1 MTRSV
6 NKASLDKIKQW
17 EGLRLTA
24 YKDSVGVW
32 TIGYGHT
39 GADVKP
45 GMTITNA
52 RADELLRGDLRTAER
67 AVDSSVTVPLSDN
80 QFGALVSFVFN
91 VGSGAFKGSTLL
103 KKLNAGDYDAVP
115 AELARWNKGTV
126 GGSISGGG
134 KKVVIPGLV
143 NRRAAEIGLW
153 ATGAFVSSAPVEAS
167 PPSRTLISGENL
179 SAVGAVVSSIAA
191 ASSSPGPLQWAFAAI
206 LVVAAVSVSVYIIK
220 GLKS

>member
-1 MTRSV
+1 MTRTVSGY
-6 NKASLDKIKQW
+6 SLEKLKQW

-24 YKDSVGVW
+24 YKDSVGVL

-126 GGSISGGG
+126 GG

-179 SAVGAVVSSIAA
+179 SAEGAVVSSIAA

-206 LVVAAVSVSVYIIK
+206 LVVAAVSVAVYIIK

>member
-24 YKDSVGVW
+24 YTDSVGVW

-45 GMTITNA
+45 GMTITNE

-103 KKLNAGDYDAVP
+103 KKLNAGDYDSVP
-115 AELARWNKGTV
+115 AELARWNKGT
-126 GGSISGGG
+126 IGG

-206 LVVAAVSVSVYIIK
+206 LVVAAVSVAVYIIK

>member
-1 MTRSV
+1 MARAV
-6 NKASLDKIKQW
+6 NKESLDKIRQW

-52 RADELLRGDLRTAER
+52 RADELLKSDLRTAER
-67 AVDSSVTVPLSDN
+67 AVDNAVTVPLSDN

-91 VGSGAFKGSTLL
+91 VGVGAFNGSTLL
-103 KKLNAGDYDAVP
+103 RKLNAGDYASVP
-115 AELARWNKGTV
+115 SELARWNKGT
-126 GGSISGGG
+126 IKG

-153 ATGAFVSSAPVEAS
+153 ATGSFVSSSPVTAAPPAK
-167 PPSRTLISGENL
+167 TLVSGENI
-179 SAVGAVVSSIAA
+179 AAGGAVISSIAA

-206 LVVAAVSVSVYIIK
+206 LVVAAVAVAVYIIK
-220 GLKS
+220 GIRS